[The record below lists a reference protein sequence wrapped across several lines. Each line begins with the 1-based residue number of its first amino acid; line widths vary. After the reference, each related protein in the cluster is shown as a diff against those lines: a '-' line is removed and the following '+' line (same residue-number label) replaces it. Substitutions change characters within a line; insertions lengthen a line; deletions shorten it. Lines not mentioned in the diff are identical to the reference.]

1 MSYIENTIA
10 VLCGG
15 AAGAVCRFKLNAA
28 IMSGLTMAFPL
39 GILCINVLGGF
50 LMGLLQGAMKRSGK
64 PFTVGYSLLG
74 TGFLGG
80 FTTFSTFS
88 LDTFNLYHTGD
99 SHARRSEHSPQCRN
113 MHLRRVGWLPHRLPT
128 HRRRIRKLY
137 LPSQENRDK
146 DPVIGRVF
154 VLSLFPTL
162 NLRNRGIN
170 RFEKA
175 ISTKAPKEIV

>member
-28 IMSGLTMAFPL
+28 IMSGLTMSFPL

-99 SHARRSEHSPQCRN
+99 LMLAGLNILLNAVICICAVWTGYRI
-113 MHLRRVGWLPHRLPT
+113 VF
-128 HRRRIRKLY
+128 RRIKKHCL
-137 LPSQENRDK
+137 LSQEDRDK

-154 VLSLFPTL
+154 VLSLFPMFDL
-162 NLRNRGIN
+162 Y
-170 RFEKA
+170 EP
-175 ISTKAPKEIV
+175 SP

>member
-28 IMSGLTMAFPL
+28 IMSGLTLAFPL

-80 FTTFSTFS
+80 FTTFST
-88 LDTFNLYHTGD
+88 
-99 SHARRSEHSPQCRN
+99 ACVE
-113 MHLRRVGWLPHRLPT
+113 VVRLVRAG
-128 HRRRIRKLY
+128 RRRAAAGLA
-137 LPSQENRDK
+137 LVMLGVSAAAAALGLT
-146 DPVIGRVF
+146 VG
-154 VLSLFPTL
+154 LLA
-162 NLRNRGIN
+162 G
-170 RFEKA
+170 
-175 ISTKAPKEIV
+175 

>member
-74 TGFLGG
+74 TGFSAVSPPSPPSRSIRL
-80 FTTFSTFS
+80 TSTI
-88 LDTFNLYHTGD
+88 
-99 SHARRSEHSPQCRN
+99 P
-113 MHLRRVGWLPHRLPT
+113 
-128 HRRRIRKLY
+128 
-137 LPSQENRDK
+137 
-146 DPVIGRVF
+146 
-154 VLSLFPTL
+154 
-162 NLRNRGIN
+162 
-170 RFEKA
+170 A
-175 ISTKAPKEIV
+175 ISCSQV

>member
-1 MSYIENTIA
+1 MSYIENTVA

-28 IMSGLTMAFPL
+28 IMSGLTMSYPL

-80 FTTFSTFS
+80 FSTFSTAINEMVTLF
-88 LDTFNLYHTGD
+88 
-99 SHARRSEHSPQCRN
+99 RK
-113 MHLRRVGWLPHRLPT
+113 HRYPT
-128 HRRRIRKLY
+128 AAAY
-137 LPSQENRDK
+137 L
-146 DPVIGRVF
+146 
-154 VLSLFPTL
+154 VLSLGVPVVAAACGFL
-162 NLRNRGIN
+162 
-170 RFEKA
+170 
-175 ISTKAPKEIV
+175 V